1 MLKFSKKKILLI
13 VLIFLVMIAGF
24 MFWNIDIDVDEI
36 LADTNIGYVDLSNL
50 ENGIYNGRHSA
61 GLVEVELAVNIDN
74 GKIIDIQILNH
85 DNWRGGK
92 AEKIVNEVVN
102 KQSLDVDLV
111 SGATISSKVIIKSV
125 ENALS
130 NGKRI

>member
-1 MLKFSKKKILLI
+1 MGPPG
-13 VLIFLVMIAGF
+13 AGK
-24 MFWNIDIDVDEI
+24 
-36 LADTNIGYVDLSNL
+36 GS
-50 ENGIYNGRHSA
+50 
-61 GLVEVELAVNIDN
+61 
-74 GKIIDIQILNH
+74 Q
-85 DNWRGGK
+85 